1 MNNLCAQVA
10 DARRLRLDVN
20 LLVKVRFDK
29 LAIEPADLVESG
41 PQLRR
46 LVDIDLGRLLRVGFA
61 ELLADL
67 SPPDLL
73 DEDPSLGAQVDRW
86 REVKDGS
93 EFRLSRVEQVEM
105 RFAVNRPRI
114 APPAGLETR

>member
-1 MNNLCAQVA
+1 VYVC
-10 DARRLRLDVN
+10 ARRLRLDVN

-41 PQLRR
+41 PQLRS
-46 LVDIDLGRLLRVGFA
+46 LVNINLARLLRVGFA
-61 ELLADL
+61 KLLANL

-73 DEDPSLGAQVDRW
+73 DEDSSLGAQVDCW
-86 REVKDGS
+86 REAKDGS

-105 RFAVNRPRI
+105 GLAVNRQRI
-114 APPAGLETR
+114 APPVGLETTIGR